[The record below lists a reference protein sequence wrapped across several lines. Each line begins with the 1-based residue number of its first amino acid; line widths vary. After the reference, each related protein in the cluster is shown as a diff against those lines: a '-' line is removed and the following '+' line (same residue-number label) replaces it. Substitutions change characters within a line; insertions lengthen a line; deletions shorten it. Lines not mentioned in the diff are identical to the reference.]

1 LYSDLTACLFLIR
14 IFQLSRLEVS
24 RRIMHRDPRMNRGAR
39 DMDVNETGGT
49 PCDRFGNPLDPML
62 RYARG
67 RILSDNLAEVRR
79 QQYAF
84 HLLRERFARGGDDSI
99 YNLTG
104 LIRAFNFTPED
115 APAMQSYVHF
125 LSRSQRELEALAIP
139 IMGGDPAVHDGFL
152 TTRVSAAMLAVMLT
166 VLSPGDH
173 VVSLVP
179 ADRSHPSIRSAV
191 DNAQGVFHE
200 TTDAEAFRALLAA
213 HRPVMVVIS
222 AISPS
227 KHHLDLAVTRA
238 AIAAAREA
246 GCLVMLD
253 DAHMAARIA
262 VYDEPPALALG
273 ADVAVWSLDFS
284 LGIEAQLG
292 QYIAGLNA
300 VRAWN
305 LQPVRDAAALAQKAL
320 AALTPDMPRIY
331 PAGAGLALSGEDLLE
346 LALARAGRNATDIA
360 PIEAVAYAAI
370 RLLDQ
375 KGAVTI
381 PAVGV
386 PGAACTLRL
395 MLYPDG
401 GRFGLQPIIDAM
413 HDSVAAVADVLTKPE
428 RLEAGLLGA
437 A

>member
-1 LYSDLTACLFLIR
+1 
-14 IFQLSRLEVS
+14 
-24 RRIMHRDPRMNRGAR
+24 
-39 DMDVNETGGT
+39 MDVNETGST

-104 LIRAFNFTPED
+104 LIRAFTFTPED

-191 DNAQGVFHE
+191 DIAQGVFHE
-200 TTDAEAFRALLAA
+200 TMDAEAFRALLAA

-273 ADVAVWSLDFS
+273 ADVAVWSLDKHLGGPRSGFVAARMDLAGRIRVRAFS

-305 LQPVRDAAALAQKAL
+305 LQPVRDAAALAQQAL

-360 PIEAVAYAAI
+360 PAADAVPRWRPLRPAADHRRYARLRLRRRRRADEA
-370 RLLDQ
+370 
-375 KGAVTI
+375 
-381 PAVGV
+381 
-386 PGAACTLRL
+386 GAA
-395 MLYPDG
+395 G
-401 GRFGLQPIIDAM
+401 
-413 HDSVAAVADVLTKPE
+413 S
-428 RLEAGLLGA
+428 GA
-437 A
+437 AGRGVRSCAFSDQGSAPPAASAAARRSCRTGARPRRVSAAARGRASTG

>member
-1 LYSDLTACLFLIR
+1 
-14 IFQLSRLEVS
+14 
-24 RRIMHRDPRMNRGAR
+24 
-39 DMDVNETGGT
+39 MDVNETGGT

-104 LIRAFNFTPED
+104 LIRAFTFTPED

-191 DNAQGVFHE
+191 DIAQGVFHE

-273 ADVAVWSLDFS
+273 ADVAVWSLDKHLGGPRSGFVAARMDLAGRIRVRAFS

-305 LQPVRDAAALAQKAL
+305 LQPVRDAAALAQQAL

-413 HDSVAAVADVLTKPE
+413 HDSVSAVADVLTKPE